1 MSVTKDFYDAVANN
15 KIMRVRIMMKNS
27 LSFDSSLKDFEE
39 MEKITQAMPGLYDE
53 HDGKELIQDH
63 SKWNEDYMY
72 TQMEEVVDN
81 FSHER
86 INHLKEVVR
95 YLRPYTPPKTQ
106 TTYAQSERTTVN
118 PQPERSYQEQKRID
132 QKNGSYRGPK
142 IAAGAVIGAVAG
154 GVVASCANIT
164 VVGGVLV
171 GAAVGG
177 AIAAVVTMNGE
188 KK

>member
-1 MSVTKDFYDAVANN
+1 MSVTKAFYDAVANN
-15 KIMRVRIMMKNS
+15 KVMTVRIMMRNS
-27 LSFDSSLKDFEE
+27 LLFDSTFKDLEE
-39 MEKITQAMPGLYDE
+39 MERITRTMPGLYDTY
-53 HDGKELIQDH
+53 DGHEFIQDR
-63 SKWNEDYMY
+63 SKWDEDYISM
-72 TQMEEVVDN
+72 QLGELEDN

-86 INHLKEVVR
+86 LNHLKEVVR

-106 TTYAQSERTTVN
+106 TAYSKSERTTVN
-118 PQPERSYQEQKRID
+118 SQPERSYQEQKPID

>member
-1 MSVTKDFYDAVANN
+1 MALTQAFYDAVLSND
-15 KIMRVRIMMKNS
+15 ILSVRIMMKDS
-27 LSFDSSLKDFEE
+27 MLLDPSFQDFDKMAESAKS
-39 MEKITQAMPGLYDE
+39 MSGLFDV
-53 HDGKELIQDH
+53 HDGEKFIDDR
-63 SKWNEDYMY
+63 SKWNADYMN
-72 TQMEEVVDN
+72 MLMVRVVRN

-106 TTYAQSERTTVN
+106 TTYTQSKKTMAN
-118 PQPERSYQEQKRID
+118 SQPKLSYQEQKRID
-132 QKNGSYRGPK
+132 QENGSYRGPK

-154 GVVASCANIT
+154 GVVASFANIT

-177 AIAAVVTMNGE
+177 AIAAVVTMNRE

>member
-1 MSVTKDFYDAVANN
+1 MSLTREFYDAVSNN
-15 KIMRVRIMMKNS
+15 DIMMIRIMMKNS
-27 LSFDSSLKDFEE
+27 LLFDSSFEEFEE
-39 MEKITQAMPGLYDE
+39 MEKKAQAMPGLYDA
-53 HDGKELIQDH
+53 HDGKELIQDRA
-63 SKWNEDYMY
+63 KWDEDYMN
-72 TQMEEVVDN
+72 TQMVEVVDN

-118 PQPERSYQEQKRID
+118 SQPKLSYQEQKRID

-177 AIAAVVTMNGE
+177 AIAAVVTMNRE

>member
-1 MSVTKDFYDAVANN
+1 MSVTREFYNAVADN
-15 KIMRVRIMMKNS
+15 KIVAVRIMMKNS
-27 LSFDSSLKDFEE
+27 LLFDLSFKDFEE
-39 MEKITQAMPGLYDE
+39 MEKYSKAMPGLYDA
-53 HDGKELIQDH
+53 HDGQELIQDRTQ
-63 SKWNEDYMY
+63 WDDDYMNM
-72 TQMEEVVDN
+72 QMVRVVRN

-106 TTYAQSERTTVN
+106 TTNTQSKKATAN
-118 PQPERSYQEQKRID
+118 SQPKLSYQEQKRID

-154 GVVASCANIT
+154 GAVASFANIT

-188 KK
+188 KR

>member
-1 MSVTKDFYDAVANN
+1 MSVTKDFYDAVADN

-27 LSFDSSLKDFEE
+27 LLFDSSFKDFEE
-39 MEKITQAMPGLYDE
+39 MEKIAATMPGLYDAHNGE
-53 HDGKELIQDH
+53 ELIQDR
-63 SKWNEDYMY
+63 SKWDEDYLS
-72 TQMEEVVDN
+72 TQMVEVVDN

-86 INHLKEVVR
+86 LNHLKEVVR

-118 PQPERSYQEQKRID
+118 SQPKLSYQEQKRID

>member
-1 MSVTKDFYDAVANN
+1 MSVTKDFYDAVADN

-27 LSFDSSLKDFEE
+27 LLFDSSFKDFEE
-39 MEKITQAMPGLYDE
+39 MEKIAATMPGLYDAHNGE
-53 HDGKELIQDH
+53 ELIQDR
-63 SKWNEDYMY
+63 SKWDEDYLS
-72 TQMEEVVDN
+72 TQMVEVVDN

-86 INHLKEVVR
+86 LNHLKEVVR

-106 TTYAQSERTTVN
+106 TAYSKSERTTVN
-118 PQPERSYQEQKRID
+118 PQPERSYQEQKSID
-132 QKNGSYRGPK
+132 QGNGSYRGPK

-177 AIAAVVTMNGE
+177 AMAAVVTMNGE